1 MAQDLMIRPLASRDA
16 ARLEHIPKG
25 GNSVWC
31 WLGGNMQGLL
41 KLVEG
46 KLQVGVSAGAVD
58 LPMGV
63 GPFADPGVVS
73 LLDADS
79 LFPAMS
85 VIDLLIINSRVLDHC
100 FDQSMAKT
108 GPIGGAC
115 FGNESSITVPG
126 GIAYFRDLSEQ
137 NFTSGL

>member
-63 GPFADPGVVS
+63 GRFADPGVVS

-79 LFPAMS
+79 LFPATS
-85 VIDLLIINSRVLDHC
+85 IIDLLIINSRVFDHC
-100 FDQSMAKT
+100 FDKSMAKT